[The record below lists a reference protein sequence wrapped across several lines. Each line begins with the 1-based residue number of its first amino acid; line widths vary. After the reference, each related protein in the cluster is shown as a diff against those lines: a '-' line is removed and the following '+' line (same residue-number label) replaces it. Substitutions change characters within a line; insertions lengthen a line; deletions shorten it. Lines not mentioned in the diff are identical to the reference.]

1 MFRRPLPRGI
11 RTPPS
16 WFELSASAP
25 ELMAWVFVS
34 FICVRRIAVIS
45 RSSWPAP
52 NRKERKVRRADR
64 GKTSTEGQA
73 LIEFALILP
82 LLLVL
87 IVNVVNFGAFFFAW
101 ITVANAARSG
111 AQYMCLGGASVVS
124 AGSGSL
130 KAVTSTQIYNLVSA
144 DIYTLENRTSL
155 VVRSCTKKSGVA
167 AVCAQTGSGT
177 FTDPAADTRPEA
189 PFFVMGWVDVRYT
202 YRPVIPGFSFPH

>member
-1 MFRRPLPRGI
+1 STKVARVWYFRDVSGRLPGDDRM
-11 RTPPS
+11 S
-16 WFELSASAP
+16 
-25 ELMAWVFVS
+25 
-34 FICVRRIAVIS
+34 
-45 RSSWPAP
+45 
-52 NRKERKVRRADR
+52 RADCR
-64 GKTSTEGQA
+64 KSAAGGQA

-144 DIYTLENRTSL
+144 DIYT
-155 VVRSCTKKSGVA
+155 
-167 AVCAQTGSGT
+167 
-177 FTDPAADTRPEA
+177 
-189 PFFVMGWVDVRYT
+189 
-202 YRPVIPGFSFPH
+202 